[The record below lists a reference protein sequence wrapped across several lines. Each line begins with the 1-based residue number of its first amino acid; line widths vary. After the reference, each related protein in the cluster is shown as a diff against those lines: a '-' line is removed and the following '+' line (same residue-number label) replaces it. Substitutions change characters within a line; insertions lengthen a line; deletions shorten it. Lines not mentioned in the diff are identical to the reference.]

1 MPHWHQRISLDENS
15 PIVCKAKRKE
25 LSSLIVGIL
34 IWKMFHQK
42 RWQQKVKRRY
52 SEHTMRCS
60 GKKYVRSYILKRSRS
75 LDEDTTNHLR
85 KSMIARKNTIKS
97 RLAEES
103 RRQYFHRQ
111 SCRDSCRKKI
121 TTEKTTFILIAIVA
135 LFLLTHS
142 YRLSIKFYE
151 ALMPKS
157 NTVDSFDFCFSLGRW
172 AQ

>member
-1 MPHWHQRISLDENS
+1 
-15 PIVCKAKRKE
+15 
-25 LSSLIVGIL
+25 
-34 IWKMFHQK
+34 MFHQK
-42 RWQQKVKRRY
+42 KRTQKIKRRC
-52 SEHTMRCS
+52 SEHTMICS
-60 GKKYVRSYILKRSRS
+60 GRKDAGSYFLKRSRS

>member
-1 MPHWHQRISLDENS
+1 
-15 PIVCKAKRKE
+15 
-25 LSSLIVGIL
+25 
-34 IWKMFHQK
+34 MFHQK
-42 RWQQKVKRRY
+42 QRKQKIKRRC

-60 GKKYVRSYILKRSRS
+60 GRKDVESNSLKRSRS

-85 KSMIARKNTIKS
+85 KSMIVRNNTIKS

-157 NTVDSFDFCFSLGRW
+157 NTVDSFDFCFSLGR
-172 AQ
+172 

>member
-1 MPHWHQRISLDENS
+1 
-15 PIVCKAKRKE
+15 
-25 LSSLIVGIL
+25 
-34 IWKMFHQK
+34 MFHQK
-42 RWQQKVKRRY
+42 KRKQKMKRRC

-60 GKKYVRSYILKRSRS
+60 GRKNVGTYNLKRSRS

-85 KSMIARKNTIKS
+85 KSMFVRKNTIKS

-103 RRQYFHRQ
+103 RRQYFHHQ

-157 NTVDSFDFCFSLGRW
+157 NTVDSFDFCFSLGR
-172 AQ
+172 